1 MNQVLIL
8 EVGSTKIGVVRN
20 PYERA
25 VFHYM
30 HGLNWIG
37 FDNWIQEN
45 NLVGQVQSYKKCTE
59 LIAFDDWE
67 NELKRRS
74 ENSKAS
80 RRHTAR
86 ETRRPA
92 LTAAGKAF
100 LHEIALDRV
109 KTRYTSGPKSSS
121 KTLRMRM
128 LSDIGV

>member
-45 NLVGQVQSYKKCTE
+45 NLVGQVDALEVKVEEFDGYPSAGEINMKNE
-59 LIAFDDWE
+59 LIPKHRQLMQ
-67 NELKRRS
+67 LKMQ
-74 ENSKAS
+74 
-80 RRHTAR
+80 
-86 ETRRPA
+86 
-92 LTAAGKAF
+92 L
-100 LHEIALDRV
+100 L
-109 KTRYTSGPKSSS
+109 
-121 KTLRMRM
+121 
-128 LSDIGV
+128 